1 MVWVERN
8 LMDVSVKKLSEILK
22 IDPEI
27 LLEKMINAGL
37 QQKSVDDLV
46 SNEDKQ
52 KLLSFIRSSKDSN
65 STVKIESPSKA
76 VEPKKAPKKTKQT
89 LKQTTSVKQEPK
101 IDDAV
106 VDAKKSVNINGSIK
120 IKIS

>member
-1 MVWVERN
+1 
-8 LMDVSVKKLSEILK
+8 MDVSVKKLSEILK

-37 QQKSVDDLV
+37 QQKSIDDLV

-65 STVKIESPSKA
+65 SAVKIERPSQA
-76 VEPKKAPKKTKQT
+76 VDPKKDQNKASQTSKQKNPVKQDPKKD
-89 LKQTTSVKQEPK
+89 E
-101 IDDAV
+101 AV
-106 VDAKKSVNINGSIK
+106 VEAKKSVNIN
-120 IKIS
+120 